1 MSHANARPMS
11 TVLPVPL
18 SLPWELK
25 PVSSAK
31 SGFKTLA
38 DGRRCFSLEKFLPQ
52 LYEREVALG
61 GSLTSKELK

>member
-31 SGFKTLA
+31 SGFQTLA
-38 DGRRCFSLEKFLPQ
+38 DGRRCFSLENFLPQ

-61 GSLTSKELK
+61 GNLTSKELK

>member
-1 MSHANARPMS
+1 MS

-38 DGRRCFSLEKFLPQ
+38 DGRRCFSLENFLPQ
-52 LYEREVALG
+52 LEREVALG
-61 GSLTSKELK
+61 GNLTSKELK

>member
-1 MSHANARPMS
+1 MS

-25 PVSSAK
+25 PVSSAR

-38 DGRRCFSLEKFLPQ
+38 DGRRCFSLENFLPQ
-52 LYEREVALG
+52 LYEREVG
-61 GSLTSKELK
+61 RSR